1 MKLVIK
7 MIYDIDSYLMLRG
20 YENAPD
26 APVEEFVSM
35 LRVYLLEALWQIDYA
50 NHDEKDRNYFIQYPD
65 GSAVVWVRKAAA
77 CTGSIR
83 G

>member
-35 LRVYLLEALWQIDYA
+35 LRVYLL
-50 NHDEKDRNYFIQYPD
+50 
-65 GSAVVWVRKAAA
+65 
-77 CTGSIR
+77 
-83 G
+83 